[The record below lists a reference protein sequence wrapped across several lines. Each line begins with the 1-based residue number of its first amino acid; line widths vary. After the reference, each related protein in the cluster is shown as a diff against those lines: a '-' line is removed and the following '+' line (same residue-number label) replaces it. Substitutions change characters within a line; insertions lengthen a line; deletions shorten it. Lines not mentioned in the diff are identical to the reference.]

1 MDKKFQDFEYAIK
14 GKHSFRFTP
23 KYQESFSVRLK
34 SRIFVEIAI
43 KTIEALDW
51 DLVYQ
56 DDKQLEAKRKG
67 DFRSWSHGITIKID
81 TFGNV
86 EVKSVSLGNEMW
98 DMGSNSKRVKLFI
111 YAFNETLKTFD
122 ESQLSEIEMEI
133 EKKDNYDDY
142 KIPES
147 LPSPKKYSK
156 PNIFIPIIG
165 ISLMSVLIAYII
177 ALLSL
182 EGLYVIGLFEIA
194 VGFILGIS
202 FMFLMKLGNYTD
214 WKKINYILIVSIIL
228 VYMLNQYFQYKLIL
242 SRNNYAPIG
251 LLAFMKLKLECGLI
265 LKSTNVGS
273 IGLII
278 SWIVQL
284 GLTYLIGY
292 MRTMSA
298 LLKIKIKRVPIEVVD
313 FVMYHSL
320 QGKKEIS
327 LRQELSNM
335 GWKTELEQNM
345 VFEAIDAIYTGLQLN
360 RNV

>member
-1 MDKKFQDFEYAIK
+1 MDKKFQDFEDSIK

-23 KYQESFSVRLK
+23 KYQESFSVHLK

-67 DFRSWSHGITIKID
+67 DFRGWSHGITIKID
-81 TFGNV
+81 AFGKV
-86 EVKSVSLGNEMW
+86 DVKSVSLGNEMW

-111 YAFNETLKTFD
+111 YAFNESLKTFD
-122 ESQLSEIEMEI
+122 ESQLSEMEKEV
-133 EKKDNYDDY
+133 EKKDNWDDY

-147 LPSPKKYSK
+147 LPPPKKYSK

-165 ISLMSVLIAYII
+165 ISLMSVLLAYII

-182 EGLYVIGLFEIA
+182 VGLYVIGLFE
-194 VGFILGIS
+194 VGVGIILGYS
-202 FMFLMKLGNYTD
+202 FKFLMKLGNYTD
-214 WKKINYILIVSIIL
+214 WKKINYVLIVSIL
-228 VYMLNQYFQYKLIL
+228 MVYILNQFFQYQLIL
-242 SRNNYAPIG
+242 SRNNFEPIG
-251 LLAFMKLKLECGLI
+251 FLAFMKLKLDHGLI
-265 LKSTNVGS
+265 HKSSNFGS

-292 MRTMSA
+292 LRTMSA
-298 LLKIKIKRVPIEVVD
+298 LLKIKIKSVPIEVVD
-313 FVMYHSL
+313 FVMYHSIK
-320 QGKKEIS
+320 GKKEIS

-345 VFEAIDAIYTGLQLN
+345 VFDALDAIYKGLQMN